1 MILFFGTRPGKKETK
16 ALINVACPYCHQTG
30 TLTAVAQPNYAHL
43 FWIPLFTI
51 NTIRHAE
58 CSHCKKVYYKEE
70 FTPEM
75 ERALELES
83 HSH

>member
-16 ALINVACPYCHQTG
+16 RLPHTTCSHCGQTG
-30 TLTAVAQPNYAHL
+30 TITAVAQPNYAHL

-51 NTIRHAE
+51 NNIRYAE
-58 CSHCKKVYYKEE
+58 CSHCKKMYHKED

-75 ERALELES
+75 ERDFS
-83 HSH
+83 K

>member
-16 ALINVACPYCHQTG
+16 VLTHATCSHCHQTG

-51 NTIRHAE
+51 NTIRYAE
-58 CSHCKKVYYKEE
+58 CSHCKKVYYKED
-70 FTPEM
+70 FTQEM
-75 ERALELES
+75 ERALLK
-83 HSH
+83 